1 MAYNAER
8 ALPPELRLET
18 AQGCLSLMVC
28 AIKCRVV
35 RMSLRCKTQIPD
47 SRSGQVRCLQGLL
60 RGLWATWGHQ
70 ASSFRMSSTMSCVGA
85 SCGRSCSST

>member
-35 RMSLRCKTQIPD
+35 CMSLR
-47 SRSGQVRCLQGLL
+47 LQD
-60 RGLWATWGHQ
+60 TN
-70 ASSFRMSSTMSCVGA
+70 T
-85 SCGRSCSST
+85 